1 MFLKVVQN
9 FGYKSVM
16 KMSKIMFVF
25 FIFSLLLSCIDFRSD
40 ETLKEEG
47 FHQIHNFFKSEYN
60 LILSKE
66 DFDINMEVY
75 YKPFSKGRA
84 FLLKPKKPIEYKS
97 KYFKNITNLEWV
109 NEGKDWHLSLW
120 NEETMRIFMEP
131 IENDDKRSE
140 IPFFNKKY
148 SYNFFKIID
157 YLGLRPYVLNNLI
170 YDKSK
175 GNDFEKIEKI
185 FDEYPGIKYN
195 AGNNEWECGLLDE
208 KSFGDSVSFIYV
220 QDKECVVKKK
230 NYKDEVKE
238 YSLKGI
244 EKYGKIFKEYF
255 SQEKNLMKI
264 DWYEFMKFN
273 NITPILIFF
282 IPDYLTKKDAEK
294 IRNEIAKHYNK
305 KDFIILLQGTDT
317 YLDKNGNKVHEAFDL
332 W

>member
-1 MFLKVVQN
+1 MNLKRIFLKIR
-9 FGYKSVM
+9 
-16 KMSKIMFVF
+16 KIIFLF
-25 FIFSLLLSCIDFRSD
+25 SIFSLLLSCIDFRSD

-97 KYFKNITNLEWV
+97 KYFRENQNLQWV
-109 NEGKDWHLSLW
+109 NEGKDWDLSLW
-120 NEETMRIFMEP
+120 NEETMRIFTFP

-185 FDEYPGIKYN
+185 FNEYPNIKYDATN
-195 AGNNEWECGLLDE
+195 VQWACGLLD
-208 KSFGDSVSFIYV
+208 KRDPGYSVSFIYV
-220 QDKECVVKKK
+220 QDKECIIKKK
-230 NYKDEVKE
+230 NYKDRVDE

-255 SQEKNLMKI
+255 SQERNFVKI
-264 DWYEFMKFN
+264 DWYEFIKFN
-273 NITPILIFF
+273 NITPILIFD
-282 IPDYLTKKDAEK
+282 IPDYLTKKDVEK
-294 IRNEIAKHYNK
+294 LRDEITRHYNK

-317 YLDKNGNKVHEAFDL
+317 YIDKNGNEAHEAFGV

>member
-16 KMSKIMFVF
+16 KMSKIIFVF

-47 FHQIHNFFKSEYN
+47 FHQIHDFFKSEYN

-66 DFDINMEVY
+66 DFD
-75 YKPFSKGRA
+75 R
-84 FLLKPKKPIEYKS
+84 
-97 KYFKNITNLEWV
+97 
-109 NEGKDWHLSLW
+109 
-120 NEETMRIFMEP
+120 
-131 IENDDKRSE
+131 
-140 IPFFNKKY
+140 Y
-148 SYNFFKIID
+148 S
-157 YLGLRPYVLNNLI
+157 
-170 YDKSK
+170 
-175 GNDFEKIEKI
+175 
-185 FDEYPGIKYN
+185 GIKYDAQN
-195 AGNNEWECGLLDE
+195 VQWECGLLD
-208 KSFGDSVSFIYV
+208 KRDPGYSVDFIYV

-230 NYKDEVKE
+230 NYKDEVEE
-238 YSLKGI
+238 YSLKRI

-305 KDFIILLQGTDT
+305 KDFIILLLGTDT
-317 YLDKNGNKVHEAFDL
+317 YIDKNGNEVHEAFGV

>member
-109 NEGKDWHLSLW
+109 NEGKDWDLSLW
-120 NEETMRIFMEP
+120 NEETMRIFRFP
-131 IENDDKRSE
+131 LENDDKRSE
-140 IPFFNKKY
+140 IPFFNKKHNN
-148 SYNFFKIID
+148 NFFLIID
-157 YLGLRPYVLNNLI
+157 YLGLRSFVLNSLI

-185 FDEYPGIKYN
+185 FDEYPGIKYVAAN
-195 AGNNEWECGLLDE
+195 VQWECGLLD
-208 KSFGDSVSFIYV
+208 KRDPGYSVSFIYV
-220 QDKECVVKKK
+220 QDKECIIKKK
-230 NYKDEVKE
+230 NYKDRVDE

-264 DWYEFMKFN
+264 DWYEFIKFN
-273 NITPILIFF
+273 NITPILIFD
-282 IPDYLTKKDAEK
+282 IPDYLTKKDVEK
-294 IRNEIAKHYNK
+294 LRDEITRYYNK

-317 YLDKNGNKVHEAFDL
+317 YIDKNGNEVHEAFGV

>member
-9 FGYKSVM
+9 LGYKSVM
-16 KMSKIMFVF
+16 KMSKIIFVF

-47 FHQIHNFFKSEYN
+47 FHQIHDFFKSEYN

-84 FLLKPKKPIEYKS
+84 FLLKPKKTIEYKS
-97 KYFKNITNLEWV
+97 KYFRENQNLQWV
-109 NEGKDWHLSLW
+109 NEGKDWDLSLW
-120 NEETMRIFMEP
+120 NEETMRIFTFP

-185 FDEYPGIKYN
+185 FDEYPNIKYDATN
-195 AGNNEWECGLLDE
+195 VQWACGLLD
-208 KSFGDSVSFIYV
+208 KRDPGYSVSFIYV
-220 QDKECVVKKK
+220 QDKECIIKKK
-230 NYKDEVKE
+230 NYKDRVDE

-255 SQEKNLMKI
+255 SQERNLVEI
-264 DWYEFMKFN
+264 DRYEFIKFN
-273 NITPILIFF
+273 NITPILIFD
-282 IPDYLTKKDAEK
+282 IPDYLTKKDVEK
-294 IRNEIAKHYNK
+294 LRDEITRYYNK

-317 YLDKNGNKVHEAFDL
+317 YIDKNGNEAHEAFGV

>member
-16 KMSKIMFVF
+16 KTSKIIFVF

-75 YKPFSKGRA
+75 YKPFSRGTA

-109 NEGKDWHLSLW
+109 NEGKDWDLSLW
-120 NEETMRIFMEP
+120 NEETMGIFLEP
-131 IENDDKRSE
+131 IENADKRLE
-140 IPFFNKKY
+140 IPFFNKKHNN
-148 SYNFFKIID
+148 NFFLIID

-185 FDEYPGIKYN
+185 FDEYPNIKYDPTN
-195 AGNNEWECGLLDE
+195 VEWECGLLD
-208 KSFGDSVSFIYV
+208 KRDPGYSVSFIYV
-220 QDKECVVKKK
+220 QDKECVVNKKS
-230 NYKDEVKE
+230 YKDNIDI

-244 EKYGKIFKEYF
+244 AKYGKIFNEYF
-255 SQEKNLMKI
+255 SQERNLVEI
-264 DWYEFMKFN
+264 NWYEFMKFN
-273 NITPILIFF
+273 NITPVVRFF
-282 IPDYLTKKDAEK
+282 VPDDLTKKDVEK
-294 IRNEIAKHYNK
+294 LRDEITKYYNK
-305 KDFIILLQGTDT
+305 KDFIILLHGTDT
-317 YLDKNGNKVHEAFDL
+317 YIDKNGNEVHESFDV